1 MTGQLKVLKNFHL
14 RFIWVSSAFHLGFI
28 RDESAFHLDF
38 IVLSAFHLRFI
49 VKQKKYKFTTFARI
63 SSVQLTL
70 HGVNMPFKQGRTCP
84 VCLKENLFYLRDHL
98 RQVHNLSSAE
108 RQPLLKSATY
118 SPTVSMRLPNMPP
131 YPFWG
136 MPQYPMSM
144 NPQLPTEVPQ
154 SMNSKQSKPA
164 KVQTSQCLETQPY
177 PEFKFH
183 HTFSMLVVGPTQC
196 GKTYFVQQ
204 LLTNNCIEY
213 PGEKSTQIYW
223 FYNQW
228 QPRYDALKRA
238 LKKKIQFTQGL
249 PNLSEDLNEINPEYN
264 NILVFDDLMSQ
275 AIDSPGLSQLFTQ
288 GRHRNASVIL
298 LLQNMFPKGKY
309 NTDISRNAQYLVLFR
324 SPSDRKQMDIMAE
337 RTFAKDR
344 PKFMSAYMKE
354 TEKPYGYIILDNH
367 PKTASEKQVIA
378 NVFGNCYTYPNITK
392 STHTVPKITDVQP
405 AVTHNVESPKQLVK
419 RKPENEKPPAKRKRT
434 EGEQAKTVKQSAKKP
449 KKVKTLPKTQ
459 SKSKPKY
466 PIAKMRWESFTTTK
480 TKNHEF

>member
-1 MTGQLKVLKNFHL
+1 ML
-14 RFIWVSSAFHLGFI
+14 RLHCLNMP
-28 RDESAFHLDF
+28 
-38 IVLSAFHLRFI
+38 
-49 VKQKKYKFTTFARI
+49 YKFRR
-63 SSVQLTL
+63 V
-70 HGVNMPFKQGRTCP
+70 CP
-84 VCLKENLFYLRDHL
+84 LCYRQDLIYLADHL
-98 RQVHNLSSAE
+98 RQVHKLSCEE
-108 RQPLLKSATY
+108 RQPLLKAAIFSHQVTPTVFPGVQPQGLY
-118 SPTVSMRLPNMPP
+118 SPHI
-131 YPFWG
+131 FQHG
-136 MPQYPMSM
+136 MPQYTM
-144 NPQLPTEVPQ
+144 NAPFPPPSIENLTTLPTSNLSQKP
-154 SMNSKQSKPA
+154 KQSKPV
-164 KVQTSQCLETQPY
+164 KVQTSQCLETQSY

-183 HTFSMLVVGPTQC
+183 HTFSILVVGPTQC

-204 LLTNNCIEY
+204 LLTKNCIEY
-213 PGEKSTQIYW
+213 PSEKSTQIYW

-238 LKKKIQFTQGL
+238 LKKRIQFTQGL
-249 PNLSEDLNEINPEYN
+249 PDLSEDLNEINPEYN

-275 AIDSPGLSQLFTQ
+275 AIDSPVLSQLFTQ

-309 NTDISRNAQYLVLFR
+309 NMDISRNAQYLVLFR

-466 PIAKMRWESFTTTK
+466 PIAKMRWESFTPR
-480 TKNHEF
+480 NSHF

>member
-1 MTGQLKVLKNFHL
+1 MSGRSRRNCPICCKNNLLYLSHHL
-14 RFIWVSSAFHLGFI
+14 A
-28 RDESAFHLDF
+28 
-38 IVLSAFHLRFI
+38 
-49 VKQKKYKFTTFARI
+49 
-63 SSVQLTL
+63 
-70 HGVNMPFKQGRTCP
+70 
-84 VCLKENLFYLRDHL
+84 
-98 RQVHNLSSAE
+98 QVHNLSSAE
-108 RQPLLKSATY
+108 RQPWLKSATY
-118 SPTVSMRLPNMPP
+118 SPTKSTGLPYMSP

-136 MPQYPMSM
+136 MPQYTM
-144 NPQLPTEVPQ
+144 NAPFPPPSIENLTTLPAPILSQ
-154 SMNSKQSKPA
+154 SMIPKQSKPV
-164 KVQTSQCLETQPY
+164 KVQSSQCLETQPY

-204 LLTNNCIEY
+204 VLTKNCIEY
-213 PGEKSTQIYW
+213 LSEKPTQIYW

-228 QPRYDALKRA
+228 QPRYDALKRV
-238 LKKKIQFTQGL
+238 LKKRILFTQGL
-249 PNLSEDLNEINPEYN
+249 PDLSEDLHEINPEYN

-275 AIDSPGLSQLFTQ
+275 AIDSPVLSQLFTQ

-324 SPSDRKQMDIMAE
+324 SPSDRKQIGIVSE
-337 RTFAKDR
+337 RMFDKNR
-344 PKFMSAYMKE
+344 KNFMTAYYHE
-354 TEKPYGYIILDNH
+354 TERPYGYVVIDNQ
-367 PKTASEKQVIA
+367 PKTTSEKQVVSE
-378 NVFGNCYTYPNITK
+378 VFGKCKSYQHISTQSEITQV
-392 STHTVPKITDVQP
+392 TTDVQP
-405 AVTHNVESPKQLVK
+405 LPKQSVK
-419 RKPENEKPPAKRKRT
+419 RKPENEKLPAKRKRT

>member
-1 MTGQLKVLKNFHL
+1 M
-14 RFIWVSSAFHLGFI
+14 S
-28 RDESAFHLDF
+28 
-38 IVLSAFHLRFI
+38 
-49 VKQKKYKFTTFARI
+49 
-63 SSVQLTL
+63 
-70 HGVNMPFKQGRTCP
+70 GRSRRNCP
-84 VCLKENLFYLRDHL
+84 ICLKENLLYLSHHL
-98 RQVHNLSSAE
+98 AQVHNLSSAE
-108 RQPLLKSATY
+108 RQPWLKSATY
-118 SPTVSMRLPNMPP
+118 SPTKSTGLPFMSP

-136 MPQYPMSM
+136 MPQYTM
-144 NPQLPTEVPQ
+144 NAPFPPPNMPQ
-154 SMNSKQSKPA
+154 SMKPKQSKPG
-164 KVQTSQCLETQPY
+164 KVQTSQCLEKQSY

-204 LLTNNCIEY
+204 LLTKNCIEY

-249 PNLSEDLNEINPEYN
+249 PNLGEDLNEINPEYN

-344 PKFMSAYMKE
+344 PKFMSAYAKE
-354 TEKPYGYIILDNH
+354 TEKPYGYILVDNQ
-367 PKTASEKQVIA
+367 PKTTSENQVVA
-378 NVFGNCYTYPNITK
+378 DVFGKCKSYPHIRTQLEVFQA
-392 STHTVPKITDVQP
+392 TRDVQP
-405 AVTHNVESPKQLVK
+405 AVTHKIESPLPKPPLNVNLRTKSHPLRGNEQKESK
-419 RKPENEKPPAKRKRT
+419 RK
-434 EGEQAKTVKQSAKKP
+434 Q
-449 KKVKTLPKTQ
+449 
-459 SKSKPKY
+459 
-466 PIAKMRWESFTTTK
+466 
-480 TKNHEF
+480 